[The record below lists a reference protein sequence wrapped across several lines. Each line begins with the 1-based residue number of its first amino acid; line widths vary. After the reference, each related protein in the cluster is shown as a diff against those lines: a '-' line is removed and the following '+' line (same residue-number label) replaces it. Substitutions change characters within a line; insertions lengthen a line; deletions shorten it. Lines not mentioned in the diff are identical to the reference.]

1 MDRSVTSS
9 KPYSHSNYRNVIRE
23 SDILNDATYREK
35 KAFFEEL
42 KLKSGFFSLLSHFV
56 AQLHCNSLKENA
68 AREASN
74 IRNNLNILI
83 SQLPSRVQKMTVS
96 VLSVFD
102 I

>member
-1 MDRSVTSS
+1 MDRVGTSP

-23 SDILNDATYREK
+23 SDILNDSTYKEK

-42 KLKSGFFSLLSHFV
+42 KLKSRFYCFQCHSV

-68 AREASN
+68 AREATN

-96 VLSVFD
+96 LCSVVDF
-102 I
+102 